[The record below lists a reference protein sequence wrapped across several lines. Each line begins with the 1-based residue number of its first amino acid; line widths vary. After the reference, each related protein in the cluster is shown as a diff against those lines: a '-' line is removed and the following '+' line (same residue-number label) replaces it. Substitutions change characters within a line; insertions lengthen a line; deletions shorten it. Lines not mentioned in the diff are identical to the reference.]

1 MIAFWATVHLD
12 AKGRKT
18 PLTGPFY
25 RPGFRFHTA
34 DLQDHLWGIGQL
46 KETDWPFSPG
56 ETKRARF
63 EIYGYREVWEALS
76 AGVSFTLQEGPNV
89 VGSAIIEEIEY
100 NDIDEDYQPEF
111 LESLTTKNS

>member
-18 PLTGPFY
+18 PLTGPSY
-25 RPGFRFHTA
+25 RPNFRFHGGG
-34 DLQDHLWGIGQL
+34 LQDQLWGMGEL
-46 KETDWPFSPG
+46 KEADWPFSPG

-63 EIYGYREVWEALS
+63 GIYGYREVCEALFV
-76 AGVSFTLQEGPNV
+76 GIRFTLQEGPKV

-100 NDIDEDYQPEF
+100 NEIDEDYQPET
-111 LESLTTKNS
+111 LESRTKTS